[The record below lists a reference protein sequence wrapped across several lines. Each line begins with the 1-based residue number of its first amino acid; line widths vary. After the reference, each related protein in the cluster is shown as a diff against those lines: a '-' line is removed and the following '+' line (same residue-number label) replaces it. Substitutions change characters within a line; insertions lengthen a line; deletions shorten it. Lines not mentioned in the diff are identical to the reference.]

1 MNEHGCGSSLL
12 ALAVVCQLLLSGS
25 FLGQPAFAS
34 AHGKDTTASPSDS
47 PEESVPDSVVPS
59 SSTPVPSASSPAPTA
74 SPPEPSASPP
84 EPSASSPA
92 PTASPSGP
100 TALPAPLGLPPRL
113 GLPARVSPPANQD
126 SQASDQSTSNALAP
140 IRLSDYQPQS
150 IQHEKAKTLNL
161 NPVYLSRTIEMSSFN
176 ALRNESAV
184 SQEITLREAINYVLD
199 QGMQIKVSRESMNYQ
214 HYLTLAGIAG
224 FVPSFSMQYNLM
236 YANVFNQ
243 QTTSLARTFLTG
255 VSFPVFQGGSV
266 LYSLLGQRYREK
278 AWREA
283 YKATVSDVFLDVYQK
298 YTNLV
303 LQRVLLQTWAKAVE
317 ADEEQLKTANVRYTS
332 GTGTRLE
339 IMQVEALLSG
349 DKQSFLQQ
357 GVTMRQAG
365 LALNLALNYPLSIN
379 LIPAEQTLTEA
390 PLFSEHLQ
398 LRTLLRDAL
407 RFNPGLR
414 QYENFRLSAA
424 RNIQAQSASLYPS
437 VAFFI
442 LYQINDATVS
452 PPANGFALGG
462 AATSAIDSFL
472 DSTFAGR
479 VSNNALG
486 QQFTFSPT
494 AGPTSTQGANTGPS
508 ATPAAAGGTPIA
520 QIQSGSLVS
529 SGAVAPSIF
538 GGGNGASSGPN
549 VNGSL
554 QAPAGIFPGF
564 FREVQAGISLNWSL
578 PSLGLTTTANIVA
591 SKVLARQAL
600 MQCNQELSLVAQQVR
615 GDYLGFLA
623 TRESIDKAAAST
635 AATQESLRYAQARL
649 ANGVATELELLRAQH
664 DYIAA
669 LTSQAQAIVASNVA
683 QAQLLHDMGMISAT
697 TLTTGYQPGEFVPT
711 APTGAKRWFKP

>member
-1 MNEHGCGSSLL
+1 MVANEHGSGRSLL
-12 ALAVVCQLLLSGS
+12 ALAVVCQTFLSGLFICQPS
-25 FLGQPAFAS
+25 FAT
-34 AHGKDTTASPSDS
+34 AHGNTAMSQSDS
-47 PEESVPDSVVPS
+47 PEVDVPASAPNASSSVPNSSSPQTSLPASVPPPAAQ
-59 SSTPVPSASSPAPTA
+59 STPV
-74 SPPEPSASPP
+74 
-84 EPSASSPA
+84 
-92 PTASPSGP
+92 
-100 TALPAPLGLPPRL
+100 
-113 GLPARVSPPANQD
+113 
-126 SQASDQSTSNALAP
+126 SDQSTSSSLEP
-140 IRLSDYQPQS
+140 IRFSDYQPQS
-150 IQHEKAKTLNL
+150 IQHDKAKTLNL
-161 NPVYLSRTIEMSSFN
+161 NPVYLSRTIEMSSFD

-184 SQEITLREAINYVLD
+184 NQEITLREAINYVLD
-199 QGMQIKVSRESMNYQ
+199 QGMSIKVSRESMNYQ

-255 VSFPVFQGGSV
+255 VSFPVFQGGGV
-266 LYSLLGQRYREK
+266 LYSLLSQRYREK

-317 ADEEQLKTANVRYTS
+317 ADEEQLKTANVRYRS
-332 GTGTRLE
+332 GTGTRYE

-379 LIPAEQTLTEA
+379 LVPAEQTLTEA
-390 PLFSEHLQ
+390 PLFNEHVQ
-398 LRTLLRDAL
+398 LKTLLRDAL
-407 RFNPGLR
+407 RFNAGLR
-414 QYENFRLSAA
+414 QYEDFRLSAA

-437 VAFFI
+437 VAFFV

-494 AGPTSTQGANTGPS
+494 AGSTSTQGANTGPS

-578 PSLGLTTTANIVA
+578 PSFGLTTTANILA
-591 SKVLARQAL
+591 SKVLARQAM
-600 MQCNQELSLVAQQVR
+600 MQCNQELSQVAQQVR
-615 GDYLGFLA
+615 GDYLGFIA
-623 TRESIDKAAAST
+623 ARESIDKAASST

-649 ANGVATELELLRAQH
+649 ANGVSTELELLRAQH

-683 QAQLLHDMGMISAT
+683 QAQLLHDMGMISAK
-697 TLTTGYQPGEFVPT
+697 TLTTGYQPGEFVPE
-711 APTGAKRWFKP
+711 APTGARRRLKP